1 MVSYVGAK
9 GTHLEIERDINQFG
23 VLGSPQVGG
32 LNPTRPFTAL
42 SPNSPI
48 LPGVTWPN
56 SLTERDSS
64 SNSSYNALW
73 VSGNKRMSHG
83 LQFNASYTWSH
94 SIDEASRNNNGIVV
108 QDSNNIFGSR
118 GDSDFDARQRF
129 VVNAI
134 YDLPFKGNRF
144 VSGWSIAPNRK
155 PAERKPIE
163 HRAGFHPRSPGWP
176 TVRPNANGSVQLTNN
191 PLGNW
196 FVNPTSAYTLVTTT
210 FGNVGRQ
217 QCCGASTSRT

>member
-1 MVSYVGAK
+1 
-9 GTHLEIERDINQFG
+9 
-23 VLGSPQVGG
+23 
-32 LNPTRPFTAL
+32 
-42 SPNSPI
+42 
-48 LPGVTWPN
+48 
-56 SLTERDSS
+56 
-64 SNSSYNALW
+64 
-73 VSGNKRMSHG
+73 MSHG

-144 VSGWSIAPNRK
+144 VSGWSIAPIVSLQSGN
-155 PAERKPIE
+155 PLNIVQASTTITGV
-163 HRAGFHPRSPGWP
+163 A

-196 FVNPTSAYTLVTTT
+196 FVNPTGAYTLVTNT
-210 FGNVGRQ
+210 FGNVSRNSVVGPDFKNFDLSVFKNTKLTEKINLEFHVDAFDLFNHPNYGQPGRTFSPT
-217 QCCGASTSRT
+217 STSFGIITGTRFPTGDSGSSRQMQVAMKLKF

>member
-1 MVSYVGAK
+1 VTALGALFNGAPANIAPVTIDPNFKNANVQSWNLNIQQQVTRSAGIMVSYVGAK

-48 LPGVTWPN
+48 LPGVTLAN

-108 QDSNNIFGSR
+108 QDSNNIFGQPWR
-118 GDSDFDARQRF
+118 FRFDARQRF

-134 YDLPFKGNRF
+134 YDLPFKGNR
-144 VSGWSIAPNRK
+144 
-155 PAERKPIE
+155 
-163 HRAGFHPRSPGWP
+163 
-176 TVRPNANGSVQLTNN
+176 L
-191 PLGNW
+191 
-196 FVNPTSAYTLVTTT
+196 
-210 FGNVGRQ
+210 
-217 QCCGASTSRT
+217 